1 MDLSSRTKLCGV
13 IGDPIEHSLS
23 PKMFNAAFRANDLDF
38 TYVAMN
44 VKKNGLAKAIEGMK
58 ALNIHGLNVTIPH
71 KVKVVGYLDRVDPDA
86 KMIGAVN
93 TILNANGK
101 LEGFNTDGT
110 GAVRAIEESGTSLEG
125 RNVVL
130 IGSGGAARAIAFTFS
145 NRVGK
150 LTILNRHV
158 HKSEK
163 LATELTKKTGRK
175 VYFEGLR
182 KEALE
187 RAISEADMLVNATSV
202 GMSPNCDA
210 SILDGSLLRRDLV
223 VFDIV
228 YNPPETKL
236 LKEATS
242 IGAKAV
248 NGIGMLVHQGGEA
261 FRIWTSKEAPVR
273 LMREVVTEELSR
285 LSGKT

>member
-1 MDLSSRTKLCGV
+1 LDLSSRTKLCGV

-110 GAVRAIEESGTSLEG
+110 GAVRAIEESGTTLEG

-163 LATELTKKTGRK
+163 LATELTKKTARK

-248 NGIGMLVHQGGEA
+248 NGIGMLVHQGAEA

>member
-1 MDLSSRTKLCGV
+1 
-13 IGDPIEHSLS
+13 
-23 PKMFNAAFRANDLDF
+23 MFNAAFRANDLDF

-110 GAVRAIEESGTSLEG
+110 GAVRAIEESGTTLEG

>member
-1 MDLSSRTKLCGV
+1 
-13 IGDPIEHSLS
+13 
-23 PKMFNAAFRANDLDF
+23 
-38 TYVAMN
+38 MN

-273 LMREVVTEELSR
+273 LMREVVTEELSK

>member
-1 MDLSSRTKLCGV
+1 LDLSSRTKLCGV

-163 LATELTKKTGRK
+163 LAIELAKKTGRK

-248 NGIGMLVHQGGEA
+248 NGIGMLVHQGAEA

-273 LMREVVTEELSR
+273 LMREVVTEELSK